1 MPLVLA
7 SANLTD
13 DEFLSAFETCDLP
26 LSEFRHA
33 DHLRLAWLCLH
44 QASPAEAELRVR
56 NGIRRFAERH
66 GVLGIYHDTLTRA
79 WVRLLS
85 THREQSFSEFLTNHE
100 CRLNMDLL
108 HRFWTPEL
116 LVSEQARNDW
126 VAPDREPLPG

>member
-13 DEFLSAFETCDLP
+13 DEFLSAFETGDLP
-26 LSEFRHA
+26 PSGFRHA
-33 DHLRLAWLCLH
+33 DHLRLAWLRLH
-44 QASPAEAELRVR
+44 QASPAEAELQVR
-56 NGIRRFAERH
+56 NGIKRFAKRH
-66 GVLGIYHDTLTRA
+66 GVPDIYHDTITRA

-85 THREQSFSEFLTNHE
+85 THCEPSFLEFLRKHE

-108 HRFWTPEL
+108 YRFWTPGL
-116 LVSEQARNDW
+116 LASEQARSDW